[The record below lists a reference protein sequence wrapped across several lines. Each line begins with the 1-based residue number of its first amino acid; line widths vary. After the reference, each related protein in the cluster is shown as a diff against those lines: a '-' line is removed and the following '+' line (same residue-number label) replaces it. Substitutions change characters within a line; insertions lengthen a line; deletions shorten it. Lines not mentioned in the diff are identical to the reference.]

1 MALPGTI
8 AHRVGVIPSGTTKLI
23 SVEHPTGEISI
34 KMNVDET
41 GDKTEVKRV
50 DILRTTRCLFEGQV
64 LVPKSVWTGEL
75 KIKSRAA
82 V

>member
-1 MALPGTI
+1 
-8 AHRVGVIPSGTTKLI
+8 
-23 SVEHPTGEISI
+23 
-34 KMNVDET
+34 MNVDET

-64 LVPKSVWTGEL
+64 LVPKSVWDGEL